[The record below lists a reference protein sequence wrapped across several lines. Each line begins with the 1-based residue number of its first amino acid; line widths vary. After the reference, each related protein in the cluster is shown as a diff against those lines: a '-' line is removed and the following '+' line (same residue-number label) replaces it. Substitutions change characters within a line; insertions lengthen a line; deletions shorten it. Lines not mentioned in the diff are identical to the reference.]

1 MTGKPV
7 SKQTQK
13 NWWIDAS
20 LALTAVIAALSGI
33 YFLYLP
39 SGGYMGGRNSLYN
52 VTVLFSRHTWDQI
65 HLWGGL
71 AMILAAT
78 VHLAIHWTYV
88 VNMTRR
94 TWKELTGQCACMNP
108 RGRWNL
114 AMNAFV
120 AISFAVTSLS
130 GVYLLFVPGGR
141 DAIDP
146 MIMFSRTTWDL
157 VHTWAGVILVVVA
170 VIHFAIHWKWVT
182 KVTRKVFQSLFSR
195 RVAAQPVPV
204 ENLSS

>member
-94 TWKELTGQCACMNP
+94 TWKETLSTTGRQPSRHHRNHEAFRRHAHAHLQRRRLDGLGVARVP
-108 RGRWNL
+108 RGSRQDPRKRPQTRRTQGGTGSPGPLNGQPHHHPPEGRRRK
-114 AMNAFV
+114 NARRTR
-120 AISFAVTSLS
+120 A
-130 GVYLLFVPGGR
+130 R
-141 DAIDP
+141 R
-146 MIMFSRTTWDL
+146 SR
-157 VHTWAGVILVVVA
+157 
-170 VIHFAIHWKWVT
+170 
-182 KVTRKVFQSLFSR
+182 SPSR
-195 RVAAQPVPV
+195 GTHLR
-204 ENLSS
+204 

>member
-39 SGGYMGGRNSLYN
+39 SGGYMGGRNPLYN

-78 VHLAIHWTYV
+78 VHLERTNRTVCLHES
-88 VNMTRR
+88 TRALESGNECPCGDQFCGHFVIR
-94 TWKELTGQCACMNP
+94 RIFALCA
-108 RGRWNL
+108 GREGCN
-114 AMNAFV
+114 
-120 AISFAVTSLS
+120 
-130 GVYLLFVPGGR
+130 
-141 DAIDP
+141 
-146 MIMFSRTTWDL
+146 
-157 VHTWAGVILVVVA
+157 
-170 VIHFAIHWKWVT
+170 
-182 KVTRKVFQSLFSR
+182 
-195 RVAAQPVPV
+195 
-204 ENLSS
+204 

>member
-1 MTGKPV
+1 
-7 SKQTQK
+7 
-13 NWWIDAS
+13 
-20 LALTAVIAALSGI
+20 
-33 YFLYLP
+33 
-39 SGGYMGGRNSLYN
+39 
-52 VTVLFSRHTWDQI
+52 
-65 HLWGGL
+65 
-71 AMILAAT
+71 
-78 VHLAIHWTYV
+78 
-88 VNMTRR
+88 
-94 TWKELTGQCACMNP
+94 
-108 RGRWNL
+108 
-114 AMNAFV
+114 MNALWQSVFLRLL
-120 AISFAVTSLS
+120 LS

-157 VHTWAGVILVVVA
+157 VHTWAGVILIVVA